1 MISSKSKSM
10 VGSIVH
16 KITLSITSLNSSSEW
31 SNKVT
36 ILNRDSIN
44 KKLSKN
50 YWVTLGKLNLNKAN
64 QIRANSIS
72 LKLTNDDVYDNLIII
87 LWLSK
92 VKKKQLSLKLKNLI
106 LIIYEFLID
115 FFLILIVR
123 S

>member
-1 MISSKSKSM
+1 M